1 LFPTKSFFFSS
12 PTKLPPLFPI
22 FKHGA
27 LSVSLA
33 DEAYAHD
40 EDHHGHQAV
49 HDRQDREVAD
59 EEVELVGAD
68 LEEVREELLHLPAGV
83 AVWKWK

>member
-1 LFPTKSFFFSS
+1 
-12 PTKLPPLFPI
+12 
-22 FKHGA
+22 
-27 LSVSLA
+27 VSLA

-83 AVWKWK
+83 AV